1 MSTYTPDRWVMLK
14 LSMPSEPKPVFK
26 ILAGWVGGYLS
37 GDSWKL
43 SSGTTDAMEMHKEGT
58 KVLRFGQCSGSE
70 YVCCPES
77 YGLTAYTSGILD
89 GWLQDAKKAE
99 STIKIEIMEEN
110 FDLDQDWLK

>member
-14 LSMPSEPKPVFK
+14 LSMPSEIKPVFK

-43 SSGTTDAMEMHKEGT
+43 SSGTVGARVTSIHSYNVIVFE
-58 KVLRFGQCSGSE
+58 QSSGSE
-70 YVCCPES
+70 YHCYKES
-77 YGLTAYTSGILD
+77 YGLSGYTAGILD
-89 GWLQDAKKAE
+89 SWFQDAKKAG
-99 STIKIEIMEEN
+99 SAIKIEIMEEN